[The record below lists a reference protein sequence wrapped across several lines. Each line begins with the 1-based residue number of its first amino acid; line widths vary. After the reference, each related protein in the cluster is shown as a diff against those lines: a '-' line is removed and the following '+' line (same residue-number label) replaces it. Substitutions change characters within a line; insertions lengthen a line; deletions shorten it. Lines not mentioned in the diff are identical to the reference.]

1 MKRKTRKFL
10 DRAQESL
17 ILSVEVFNR
26 PSELGRIE
34 GVLLTMNHAFEML
47 LKAIVFE
54 KTGRIRAKHDK
65 MNYQFKKCIALCQTQ
80 LSVLDENEALSLNN
94 LNGFRDAAAH
104 DLVEIS
110 EGLLYAHVEQAVL
123 IFGALLKR
131 VFNKELAGW
140 LPRRILPLSTSLPRE
155 ITAIIEEDMA
165 TISSMLSKGHRQED
179 DAEARLRPYQV
190 MEKNIRESQGAAVKE
205 ASSGQLVRK
214 VKKGDWRTVLPMV
227 AGLVQPDASGIP
239 VSLHVTKKDGFPVR
253 IDPNASAA
261 IAFKYAGDEDRYP
274 FLTGELAEKLGI
286 KKWQI
291 VALAK
296 LFKMKGNPEFHKAG
310 KISKSSFVQR
320 YSEKARR
327 VMAAAIEK
335 DGIANLWAAA
345 KAGEHRNPSAYPVNG
360 INVDT
365 QSAATAPTIQ

>member
-1 MKRKTRKFL
+1 MP
-10 DRAQESL
+10 
-17 ILSVEVFNR
+17 I
-26 PSELGRIE
+26 
-34 GVLLTMNHAFEML
+34 
-47 LKAIVFE
+47 
-54 KTGRIRAKHDK
+54 
-65 MNYQFKKCIALCQTQ
+65 
-80 LSVLDENEALSLNN
+80 LDENEALSLNN

-131 VFNKELAGW
+131 VFNKQLAGW

-165 TISSMLSKGHRQED
+165 TISSMLSKGRASSRRRCRGET
-179 DAEARLRPYQV
+179 ASIQV

-205 ASSGQLVRK
+205 AYSGQLVRK

-274 FLTGELAEKLGI
+274 F
-286 KKWQI
+286 
-291 VALAK
+291 
-296 LFKMKGNPEFHKAG
+296 F
-310 KISKSSFVQR
+310 
-320 YSEKARR
+320 
-327 VMAAAIEK
+327 
-335 DGIANLWAAA
+335 DG
-345 KAGEHRNPSAYPVNG
+345 
-360 INVDT
+360 
-365 QSAATAPTIQ
+365 

>member
-10 DRAQESL
+10 DRAKESL

-65 MNYQFKKCIALCQTQ
+65 INYQFKKCIALCQTQ

-140 LPRRILPLSTSLPRE
+140 PPRRILPLSTSLPRE

-190 MEKNIRESQGAAVKE
+190 IEKIFVKARVPQLRKPPRDNWSARLRRE
-205 ASSGQLVRK
+205 
-214 VKKGDWRTVLPMV
+214 
-227 AGLVQPDASGIP
+227 I
-239 VSLHVTKKDGFPVR
+239 
-253 IDPNASAA
+253 
-261 IAFKYAGDEDRYP
+261 
-274 FLTGELAEKLGI
+274 GELCCR
-286 KKWQI
+286 WSP
-291 VALAK
+291 VW
-296 LFKMKGNPEFHKAG
+296 
-310 KISKSSFVQR
+310 SSR
-320 YSEKARR
+320 
-327 VMAAAIEK
+327 MPAAF
-335 DGIANLWAAA
+335 
-345 KAGEHRNPSAYPVNG
+345 
-360 INVDT
+360 
-365 QSAATAPTIQ
+365 Q